1 MNRIWIAGAMGLMV
15 MGTVAA
21 RATRS
26 GPRDPRAAIF
36 LRRGCS
42 ECHAISALQVRA
54 SKDVGPDLTY
64 AYGDVVNRYGVDLE
78 AFLDHPSGVMRMM
91 LAAHLHLSAVDRD
104 SILQILKGLY
114 LERRADAVHRPFTLP
129 SRVLHPRSGT

>member
-1 MNRIWIAGAMGLMV
+1 MNRKWLAGAMGLLV
-15 MGTVAA
+15 VGSVAA
-21 RATRS
+21 RTARP

-36 LRRGCS
+36 RQRGCS

-64 AYGDVVNRYGVDLE
+64 AYGDVVIRYGVDLE
-78 AFLDHPSGVMRMM
+78 AFLDHPSGVMRLMVES
-91 LAAHLHLSAVDRD
+91 HLHLSAVDRD

-114 LERRADAVHRPFTLP
+114 LERRADAAYYPLP
-129 SRVLHPRSGT
+129 GLVP